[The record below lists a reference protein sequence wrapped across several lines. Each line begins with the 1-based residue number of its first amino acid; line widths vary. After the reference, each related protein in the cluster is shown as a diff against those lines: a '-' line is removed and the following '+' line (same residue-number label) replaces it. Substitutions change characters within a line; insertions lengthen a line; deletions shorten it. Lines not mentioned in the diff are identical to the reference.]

1 MDKAQYKEYIDSL
14 SHCQSVQE
22 MRTIKKEIAR
32 LTDHII
38 VLNEKLEIAIEK
50 VVSPWTEE

>member
-50 VVSPWTEE
+50 VVSPWIEE

>member
-14 SHCQSVQE
+14 SHCQTVQE
-22 MRTIKKEIAR
+22 MRTIKIEITS

-50 VVSPWTEE
+50 VVSPWIEE